1 VTGSAAL
8 DVAAVEEKLKQV
20 RRHTDMPLGVGFGI
34 RDDASARAVSQVA
47 DGVIVGSVLVN
58 RIAELVAQPEQIP
71 AQVSRII
78 AGMRAAM
85 DA

>member
-1 VTGSAAL
+1 
-8 DVAAVEEKLKQV
+8 
-20 RRHTDMPLGVGFGI
+20 
-34 RDDASARAVSQVA
+34 VSQVA